1 MKTQFVS
8 KLLIFVT
15 KNALTANSASKTF
28 FRETLS
34 NPETR
39 PVLLKFCNE
48 KLISISYV
56 EYIFVTKIAVSA
68 KKICFDIVER
78 VVFKLILELR

>member
-56 EYIFVTKIAVSA
+56 AFRHENRSFGEKN
-68 KKICFDIVER
+68 
-78 VVFKLILELR
+78 LL